1 MRPGGALPEGN
12 APGDRGTTG
21 YVWFFSPKRNHI
33 LTGRH
38 VTDHQTRLYMKFR
51 QTDTLPVAAAK
62 ASFSSSTGYRF
73 ESDPRL
79 PSQKKQMR
87 GRRRPDP
94 LVNIFDSEVV
104 PMLKAAPGLR
114 SVAILEEMLRRHCE
128 LGAGIRRTLE
138 RRIRAWRAI
147 HGQEQEVIFRQVHEP
162 GRTGLSDFTDM
173 NDVAITIAGQPLD
186 HRLYHFR
193 LAYSGFEHAHVVLGG
208 ESFVAL
214 AEGMQNALWSL
225 GGAPREHRT
234 DSLSAAF
241 RNLDK
246 EAQEDLTHRYE
257 ELCGHY
263 RMVPTRNNAGIAHE
277 NGSIE
282 GPHGHLKRAVEDAI
296 LMRATADFDDLS
308 AYRRFVDEIIGY
320 RNARQAKR
328 IDIERADLQKL
339 PDRRSCDYE
348 EVTVPVTS
356 SSGFTLRK
364 VFYTVPSRLIGHR
377 LRVRLRDDRLDLFIG
392 GTPLMTLPRGRAH
405 QNGKHDHVV
414 NYHHIIHSLRRKPMA
429 LLNLVYR
436 DRLFPRDAYRHTF
449 EALLEQRPEKQACR
463 MMVEL
468 LALAHDRGCEAEL
481 AALLSKLLE
490 AGQLPDMADV
500 LQRFAPDPGELPKVV
515 VHLTPLTDYE
525 DLIGTVAIG
534 EAA

>member
-1 MRPGGALPEGN
+1 
-12 APGDRGTTG
+12 
-21 YVWFFSPKRNHI
+21 
-33 LTGRH
+33 
-38 VTDHQTRLYMKFR
+38 MKFR

-73 ESDPRL
+73 ENDPRL
-79 PSQKKQMR
+79 PSQKKGVR

-94 LVNIFDSEVV
+94 LAKIFEAEVV
-104 PMLKAAPGLR
+104 PMLNAAPGLR
-114 SVAILEEMLRRHCE
+114 CVAILEEMLRRHPD
-128 LGAGIRRTLE
+128 LGSGIRRTLE
-138 RRIRAWRAI
+138 RRVRAWRAI
-147 HGQEQEVIFRQVHEP
+147 HGQAQEVIFRQVYEP

-173 NDVAITIAGQPLD
+173 NDVAITIAGLPLD

-214 AEGMQNALWSL
+214 AEGLQNALWSL

-246 EAQEDLTHRYE
+246 EAQEDLTRRYE
-257 ELCGHY
+257 DLCVHY
-263 RMVPTRNNAGIAHE
+263 KMTPTRNNAGIAHE

-282 GPHGHLKRAVEDAI
+282 GPHGHLKRAIADAI
-296 LMRATADFDDLS
+296 LMRATADFDDLP
-308 AYRRFVDEIIGY
+308 AYRRFIDEIIGF
-320 RNARQAKR
+320 RNTRLSKR
-328 IDIERADLQKL
+328 IDSERADLQRL

-348 EVTVPVTS
+348 EVTVRVTS
-356 SSGFTLRK
+356 SGGFTLRK

-392 GTPLMTLPRGRAH
+392 GTHLMTLPRGRAH
-405 QNGKHDHVV
+405 PSGKHGQVI

-449 EALLEQRPEKQACR
+449 EALLQQWPEKQACQT
-463 MMVEL
+463 MVEI

-481 AALLSKLLE
+481 AALLSETLE
-490 AGQLPDMADV
+490 ARQLPEMAI
-500 LQRFAPDPGELPKVV
+500 LLARFAPDPARLPEVV

-525 DLIGTVAIG
+525 DLVGCVAMG
-534 EAA
+534 AAA